1 VLCSADEEVRT
12 LSDPDEARDDEFID
26 ELRGLTARFDP
37 TPAWVTQ
44 AAREAYTWRTI
55 DAELAALTYDSAL
68 EDAATS
74 GVRGVATGEVLSF
87 ETAEV
92 TVDVEVSPAPRNRRR
107 LVAQLAPAQAA
118 QVEVRHREGTT
129 SATAD
134 PLGRF
139 VVDGLP
145 TGPMSLR
152 CRLASGGE
160 LATEWTTL

>member
-1 VLCSADEEVRT
+1 MRT
-12 LSDPDEARDDEFID
+12 LSDPDEVGDDELVD
-26 ELRGLTARFDP
+26 ELRRLTARFDP
-37 TPAWVTQ
+37 APAWVAE

-68 EDAATS
+68 EDEATS
-74 GVRGVATGEVLSF
+74 GLRGTAADEVLSF
-87 ETAEV
+87 ETADV

-107 LVAQLAPAQAA
+107 LVAQLAPAQSA

-129 SATAD
+129 TTTAD

-139 VVDGLP
+139 VVEGLP
-145 TGPMSLR
+145 SGPMSLR